1 MFYTAMS
8 LAFAA
13 SVFVGFAPT
22 YFLKGYF
29 GGPPLSPLVHLHG
42 LIFTG
47 WILLFLTQTAL
58 VAGRRIDLHRRLG
71 AAGVVLAGLIPILG
85 LTTAIASGRRN
96 FAANPV
102 EALTFLVL
110 PFGDVLVFLTL
121 AAAGIYY
128 RRRPETHKRLMLLAT
143 IGILDAAVARWPLEV
158 IQTSSFAFFLLTD
171 LFLLPGVIYDL
182 VSRRRIHPAYIRGG
196 LLILISQPLRMA
208 IANTSLWL
216 AFAGLFVP

>member
-1 MFYTAMS
+1 MS
-8 LAFAA
+8 LAFAL
-13 SVFVGFAPT
+13 SVFIGFAPT

-29 GGPPLSPLVHLHG
+29 GGPSLTPLVHFHG
-42 LIFTG
+42 LVFSG
-47 WILLFLTQTAL
+47 WILLLVIQTAL
-58 VAGRRIDLHRRLG
+58 VAGRRVDLHRRLG
-71 AAGVVLAGLIPILG
+71 VVGVVLAAMIPIVA
-85 LTTAIASGRRN
+85 LTAAIASARRN

-121 AAAGIYY
+121 AGAAFYY

-158 IQTSSFAFFLLTD
+158 IQTSSFAFFVVTD

-182 VSRRRIHPAYIRGG
+182 AARRRVHRAYVWGG
-196 LLILISQPLRMA
+196 LLILISQPVRMA
-208 IANTSLWL
+208 IAETNLWL
-216 AFAGLFVP
+216 AFTGLFVP